1 MSAKIYPITMPKWG
15 MTMEEGIVTSWLVN
29 EGEIVNLGDELAEIE
44 TEKLANVVESQA
56 SGILMRHLVNEGDTY
71 AVGSLLGI
79 IVDGE
84 VSEQE
89 ISLFIQNF
97 SSKQI
102 IEKDRLQ
109 NANSNK
115 TIKVGN
121 IELSFLELGPDDTE
135 TQGLVFVHGFG
146 GDLSSWNL
154 NQTGLSGTFRTLAFD
169 LPGHGSS
176 GLQVSTGSVTELAN
190 KLLLA
195 IEKKKFGP
203 IHLVGHSLGGAI
215 ALMMAL
221 QKPKFIKTIS
231 LICPVYNGCNVN
243 IEFLDGFLEADS
255 RKAMKDVLGMLY
267 FDTKAINRKFIDE
280 TLRFKRFDGAKEA
293 LLKIRGSNFT
303 ESGEYT
309 GKDADL
315 KDIGVPIQIIN
326 GGNDKIVYQT
336 SVNDLPSN
344 VEVHEIEGTGHMPQ
358 MEQYGQVND
367 LIKRFVIN
375 NSG

>member
-109 NANSNK
+109 NANTNK

-146 GDLSSWNL
+146 GDLSSWSL
-154 NQTGLSGTFRTLAFD
+154 NQTELAGTFRTLAFD

-221 QKPKFIKTIS
+221 QKPEFIKTIS

>member
-1 MSAKIYPITMPKWG
+1 M
-15 MTMEEGIVTSWLVN
+15 
-29 EGEIVNLGDELAEIE
+29 
-44 TEKLANVVESQA
+44 
-56 SGILMRHLVNEGDTY
+56 VNEGDTY

-79 IVDGE
+79 IVDGKYQ
-84 VSEQE
+84 SKKYHYCRK
-89 ISLFIQNF
+89 F

-146 GDLSSWNL
+146 GDLSSWSL

-215 ALMMAL
+215 ALMAL
-221 QKPKFIKTIS
+221 QSPTSKLFIA
-231 LICPVYNGCNVN
+231 L
-243 IEFLDGFLEADS
+243 S
-255 RKAMKDVLGMLY
+255 RV
-267 FDTKAINRKFIDE
+267 
-280 TLRFKRFDGAKEA
+280 
-293 LLKIRGSNFT
+293 
-303 ESGEYT
+303 
-309 GKDADL
+309 
-315 KDIGVPIQIIN
+315 
-326 GGNDKIVYQT
+326 
-336 SVNDLPSN
+336 
-344 VEVHEIEGTGHMPQ
+344 
-358 MEQYGQVND
+358 
-367 LIKRFVIN
+367 
-375 NSG
+375 

>member
-29 EGEIVNLGDELAEIE
+29 EGDIVNLGDELAEIE

-109 NANSNK
+109 NANTNK

-146 GDLSSWNL
+146 GDLSSWSL
-154 NQTGLSGTFRTLAFD
+154 NQTELAGTFRTLAFD

-190 KLLLA
+190 ELLLA
-195 IEKKKFGP
+195 IEKKEFGP

-221 QKPKFIKTIS
+221 QKPEFIKTIS

-243 IEFLDGFLEADS
+243 IEFLDGFLEADG

-344 VEVHEIEGTGHMPQ
+344 IEVHEIEGTGHMPQ

>member
-146 GDLSSWNL
+146 GDLSSWSL
-154 NQTGLSGTFRTLAFD
+154 NQTELAGTFRTLAFD

-190 KLLLA
+190 ELLLA
-195 IEKKKFGP
+195 IEKKEFGP

-221 QKPKFIKTIS
+221 QKPEFIKTIS

>member
-29 EGEIVNLGDELAEIE
+29 EGDIVNLGDELAEIE

-97 SSKQI
+97 SSEQI

-109 NANSNK
+109 NANTNK

-146 GDLSSWNL
+146 GDLSSWSL
-154 NQTGLSGTFRTLAFD
+154 NQKELSGTFRTLAFD
-169 LPGHGSS
+169 LPGHGNS

-190 KLLLA
+190 ELLLA

-215 ALMMAL
+215 TLMMAL
-221 QKPKFIKTIS
+221 QKPEFIKTIS

-344 VEVHEIEGTGHMPQ
+344 IEVHEIEGTGHMPQ